1 MAVGTILGTI
11 VGIGL
16 VVGIVFT
23 SADNATTLF
32 VDPNSILLVVG
43 GTVASSYISF
53 RARYVNLALGEILS
67 LFGRYEVDRKY
78 LNRETG
84 QMIRWGYLVKKEGL
98 VALEKEISGL
108 KDEFLS
114 FAVSMVVSGY
124 EPKDIREIL
133 ESAVETT
140 YQRNMVP
147 AGVLKYMGAASPA
160 FGMIGTL
167 VGLVVMLDNLGG
179 DPAGIGQGLA
189 TALLTTLYGVLFAR
203 LLLLPAANKSQQNHS
218 IVRYRNYV
226 MTEGFVMLAE
236 DKSPRFIQ
244 DKLNA
249 ALDAAVRYDIDKQGR
264 G

>member
-1 MAVGTILGTI
+1 MAVGSLLGFI
-11 VGIGL
+11 SAIGL
-16 VVGIVFT
+16 FLAAILTAT
-23 SADNATTLF
+23 SKYELF
-32 VDPNSILLVVG
+32 ISSQSILIVLG
-43 GTVASSYISF
+43 GTLASAYISF
-53 RARYVNLALGEILS
+53 RARYVNLALAEILG
-67 LFGRYEVDRKY
+67 LMGRYEVDRKY

-124 EPKDIREIL
+124 EPKDIRDIL

-140 YQRNMVP
+140 FQRRMVP
-147 AGVLKYMGAASPA
+147 ASILKYMGSAAPA

-167 VGLVVMLDNLGG
+167 VGLIIMLDNLGG

-189 TALLTTLYGVLFAR
+189 MALVTTLYGVLLAR
-203 LLLLPAANKSQQNHS
+203 LLFLPAANKSQQNHS
-218 IVRYRNYV
+218 IIRYRNYV
-226 MTEGFVMLAE
+226 MLEGFVMLAE

-249 ALDAAVRYDIDKQGR
+249 ALDAAVRYDIDTQGK